1 MTGARG
7 HRRPGAAATVA
18 LLCAVT
24 AAGLYG
30 CSGSGPSEPKPHP
43 TPTPAPATSK
53 PATPVPSG
61 LSPLTGLPAKP
72 GRVLAVKIDN
82 VPPARP
88 HTGLDA
94 ADLVYVEQVE
104 SGQTRLMAVYSS
116 HLPARVGP
124 VRSARESD
132 LALLR
137 QYGTP
142 VLAYSGAQ
150 SKLTPLLRAAPLH
163 LVSEG
168 NHPGAF
174 LRDPARSAP
183 HNLYLRPA
191 RALATAP
198 DASKV
203 KDVGFR
209 FGPATGGGTPVN
221 SRTVRF
227 PAARY
232 TFTWAPA
239 EHAWHV
245 AMDGRSD
252 GPLKPAT
259 VVVQHVTVRS
269 SRFHDFLG
277 AVSPYTVT
285 VGKGTAQVLRDGR
298 VYEARWSRPTADAG
312 TVFTTPSGARL
323 TFAPGQVWVL
333 FTKA

>member
-1 MTGARG
+1 MTEAHG
-7 HRRPGAAATVA
+7 HRSPGAVATAA
-18 LLCAVT
+18 LLCVVT

-30 CSGSGPSEPKPHP
+30 CADPGPSQPA
-43 TPTPAPATSK
+43 PTPAPAT
-53 PATPVPSG
+53 TEG
-61 LSPLTGLPAKP
+61 ISPLTGRPARSGP
-72 GRVLAVKIDN
+72 VLAVKIDN

-88 HTGLDA
+88 HTGLAA

-116 HLPARVGP
+116 RLPDRIGP

-132 LALLR
+132 LELLR
-137 QYGTP
+137 QFGRP

-150 SKLTPLLRAAPLH
+150 SALTPLIKAAPLH
-163 LVSEG
+163 PVTEADT
-168 NHPGAF
+168 PGAF
-174 LRDPARSAP
+174 LRDRGRSAP
-183 HNLYLRPA
+183 YNLYLRPE
-191 RALATAP
+191 RALTTAP
-198 DASKV
+198 DATHA

-209 FGPATGGGTPVN
+209 FGPAPESGTPVN

-239 EHAWHV
+239 ERAWHV
-245 AMDGRSD
+245 TMDGRSD

-259 VVVQHVTVRS
+259 VVVQHVTVRP
-269 SRFHDFLG
+269 SRFHDFTG

-285 VGKGTAQVLRDGR
+285 TGSGTAEVLRDGR
-298 VYEARWSRPTADAG
+298 VHEARWSRPSADAG
-312 TVFTTPSGARL
+312 TTFTTPSGAPL

-333 FTKA
+333 LTGGR

>member
-7 HRRPGAAATVA
+7 HRRPGAAATTA
-18 LLCAVT
+18 LLCAVA

-30 CSGSGPSEPKPHP
+30 CSGPGPSEPTPHP
-43 TPTPAPATSK
+43 TPTPAPATPR
-53 PATPVPSG
+53 PAG
-61 LSPLTGLPAKP
+61 LSPFTGLPARSAP
-72 GRVLAVKIDN
+72 VLAVKIDN

-88 HTGLDA
+88 HTGLAA

-104 SGQTRLMAVYSS
+104 SGQTRLMGVYSS
-116 HLPARVGP
+116 HLPERIGP

-137 QYGTP
+137 QFGRP

-150 SKLTPLLRAAPLH
+150 SALTPLLKAAPLYR
-163 LVSEG
+163 VNEAG
-168 NHPGAF
+168 APGAF
-174 LRDPARSAP
+174 LRDSARAAP

-198 DASKV
+198 GAGHA
-203 KDVGFR
+203 KDIGFR
-209 FGPATGGGTPVN
+209 FGPAPADGTPVD

-239 EHAWHV
+239 ERGWRV
-245 AMDGRSD
+245 AMDGRPD

-259 VVVQHVTVRS
+259 VVVQHVTVRA

-285 VGKGTAQVLRDGR
+285 TGGGTAQVLRDGR
-298 VYEARWSRPTADAG
+298 AYEARWSRPDPNAG
-312 TVFTTPSGARL
+312 TVFTTPAGAPL
-323 TFAPGQVWVL
+323 AFAPGQVWVL
-333 FTKA
+333 LTGAR